1 MIFRYCAY
9 RSVFTFALQR
19 YKFILNCAKEKIR
32 FLKNVL
38 FYIWEFLAYPLLVQY
53 PCNTLA
59 IPLPLRRDN
68 EGIAAAEDV
77 NSYRIVVLRF
87 LWINQPRYSK
97 SHIGV
102 ICRVLAVDRCVYI

>member
-38 FYIWEFLAYPLLVQY
+38 FYVWEFFAYPLLVQY
-53 PCNTLA
+53 PCNTVTTTW
-59 IPLPLRRDN
+59 DN

-77 NSYRIVVLRF
+77 NSYRIVF
-87 LWINQPRYSK
+87 L
-97 SHIGV
+97 
-102 ICRVLAVDRCVYI
+102 AFFMD